1 MSERKERKR
10 DKKETNG
17 KTSAE
22 RRPSMGNRLTQK
34 MVLDD
39 DSDVVALLIQAF
51 SAHRIC
57 KHVRIN
63 RAFFRKLTSEQSSF
77 LLEAIGE
84 LPKLEIFEIDFPPR
98 EGHPLIAHALA
109 VFLKKAKKLHTIT
122 LCNLELSGETDVMI
136 DALNNHPSLQDV
148 KILLLQE
155 GVPHL
160 IHSWAASRMNYS
172 GSNIIKN
179 VLLVRIWSAPQPSGL
194 PTEEDRENDV
204 R

>member
-1 MSERKERKR
+1 MSKSKSS
-10 DKKETNG
+10 KSS
-17 KTSAE
+17 TS
-22 RRPSMGNRLTQK
+22 RSSTKPSSSNSTPATHRLTQK
-34 MVLDD
+34 LVLDD
-39 DSDVVALLIQAF
+39 DSDVISLLIQAF

-63 RAFFRKLTSEQSSF
+63 RPFFKKLSSEQSSQ

-98 EGHPLIAHALA
+98 EGHPLIANALA
-109 VFLKKAKKLHTIT
+109 SFLKKAKRLNTIT

-136 DALNNHPSLQDV
+136 DALNNHPCLQDV

-160 IHSWAASRMNYS
+160 IHS
-172 GSNIIKN
+172 
-179 VLLVRIWSAPQPSGL
+179 
-194 PTEEDRENDV
+194 
-204 R
+204 